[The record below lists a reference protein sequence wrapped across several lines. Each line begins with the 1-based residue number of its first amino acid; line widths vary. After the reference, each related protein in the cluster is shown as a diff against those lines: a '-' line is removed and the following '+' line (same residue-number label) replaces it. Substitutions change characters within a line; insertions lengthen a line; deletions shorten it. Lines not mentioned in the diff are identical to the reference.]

1 MTKSKFAT
9 QITLILITI
18 ISFAVG
24 CTNDSSVETTEIN
37 QVSQLTDEEALAFKT
52 SIIRL
57 VGRKPENAS
66 HENKYNTYFDAH
78 YAQQA
83 ETHYLEYYLK
93 NEDKT
98 FFVLTRIAPSIEL
111 KHVGIGGYVRFNQ
124 DGSIAELEEVFRT
137 WKRKPEE
144 LKPIL
149 DVLFSKMVN
158 GEDLTMYYTAKMG
171 LDAYIEFPNE
181 EVWYDKTTNTW
192 ASSREDVLKEFY
204 DDKVAR
210 TQIIIDSLERLNDTI
225 NPIQ

>member
-18 ISFAVG
+18 TLLTIG

-37 QVSQLTDEEALAFKT
+37 QINQLTDEEALAFKT
-52 SIIRL
+52 SVIRL

-78 YAQQA
+78 YAHQA
-83 ETHYLEYYLK
+83 ETHYLEYYFK
-93 NEDKT
+93 QEDKT
-98 FFVLTRIAPSIEL
+98 FFILTRIAPSVEL
-111 KHVGIGGYVRFNQ
+111 KHVGIGGYVKFND
-124 DGSIAELEEVFRT
+124 DGSISQLEEVFRT

-149 DVLFSKMVN
+149 DVLFSKLVN
-158 GEDLTMYYTAKMG
+158 GEDLSMYYTAKMG

-181 EVWYDKTTNTW
+181 EVWYDKSTNTW
-192 ASSREDVLKEFY
+192 VSSREDVLKEFY
-204 DDKVAR
+204 DNKEAR
-210 TQIIIDSLERLNDTI
+210 TQIIIDSLERLKDTI
-225 NPIQ
+225 TPIQ